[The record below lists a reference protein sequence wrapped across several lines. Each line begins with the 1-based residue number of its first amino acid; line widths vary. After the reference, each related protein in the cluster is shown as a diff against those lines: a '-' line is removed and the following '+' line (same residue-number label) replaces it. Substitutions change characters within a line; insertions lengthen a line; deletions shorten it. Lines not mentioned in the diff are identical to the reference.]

1 MMQDLCHLEDISDD
15 IVNSILKDGEQ
26 TPEIIVVDEE
36 IITCCLEWLDDF
48 VKYNIKLFHHKDCEE
63 HWIDYL
69 EHVCRENYYDLLCE
83 NDDMIHNVIEQ
94 TIEHYYCIMPMRS
107 RKMSSIL
114 YIPNKTYI
122 TNILNH
128 LKCVNETLP
137 AQRSTEWYE
146 FRHNLLSASSLW
158 KVFDTD
164 AMQNQLI
171 YEKCQP
177 IQTDKYSHVNIHSPL
192 HWGQKYEPL
201 SIMYYEYMYNTT
213 VSEYGCIQHNKYPFI
228 GASPDGINTKKN
240 NDRYGRMLEI
250 KNVVSRVIDGIPK
263 KEYWIQMQ
271 LQMECCDLDEC
282 DFLETQFK
290 EFETE
295 EDFWKCEPK
304 VHKGVCLYF
313 VERVSIGQSSSNNS
327 QAPRSNTYPKIEQE
341 EGFSLAQEYSGVP
354 YYEYMPFNIPLTKEN
369 VDKWIEDTRAR
380 LRRSWSLYTTIY
392 WHLEEYSCILVNRN
406 RLWFEHA
413 IPHIEDT
420 WKTIEKERETGC
432 EHRAPAK
439 KVVKNPLLEV
449 VQKEDGQKELKNFQ
463 FQKAVC
469 LVKV

>member
-1 MMQDLCHLEDISDD
+1 MMQDLCPLEDISDV
-15 IVNSILKDGEQ
+15 IVNSILKDEEQ
-26 TPEIIVVDEE
+26 TDEVVQIEDMEDII
-36 IITCCLEWLDDF
+36 ICCLEWLDDF
-48 VKYNIKLFHHKDCEE
+48 VKSNIKLFHHKDYED
-63 HWIDYL
+63 HWRIYL
-69 EHVCRENYYDLLCE
+69 EEVCREHYYDLLCN
-83 NDDMIHNVIEQ
+83 NDDIIHVVIEE
-94 TIEHYYCIMPMRS
+94 TIERYYYVMPMRS
-107 RKMSSIL
+107 RKTTSIL
-114 YIPNKTYI
+114 YIPNKSYI

-282 DFLETQFK
+282 DFLECKFDTYK
-290 EFETE
+290 DAEEFYADNI
-295 EDFWKCEPK
+295 EDDICNTSKDGYY
-304 VHKGVCLYF
+304 KGLIIVF
-313 VERVSIGQSSSNNS
+313 FDNDRPV
-327 QAPRSNTYPKIEQE
+327 
-341 EGFSLAQEYSGVP
+341 
-354 YYEYMPFNIPLTKEN
+354 YEYMPIQIQSKKEIDTWMKKKMKEN
-369 VDKWIEDTRAR
+369 ED
-380 LRRSWSLYTTIY
+380 YTWVQNDY
-392 WHLEEYSCILVNRN
+392 WKLSTVSCILVERN
-406 RLWFEHA
+406 KEWFQHVVPE
-413 IPHIEDT
+413 IKSFWDT
-420 WKTIEKERETGC
+420 IIYEREHGYD
-432 EHRAPAK
+432 HRKPNKRRK
-439 KVVKNPLLEV
+439 KEN
-449 VQKEDGQKELKNFQ
+449 VQLICDQINNLPTKKQPSNAIVIEMDI
-463 FQKAVC
+463 
-469 LVKV
+469 

>member
-1 MMQDLCHLEDISDD
+1 MNYLEFRTQTKLKIEEEDLIDSTGLIYELADEYIRFNVLEMHESHFHTTMVDD
-15 IVNSILKDGEQ
+15 I
-26 TPEIIVVDEE
+26 T
-36 IITCCLEWLDDF
+36 
-48 VKYNIKLFHHKDCEE
+48 
-63 HWIDYL
+63 
-69 EHVCRENYYDLLCE
+69 DLLYSDWIEAGICQEEQKDIIHEYCE
-83 NDDMIHNVIEQ
+83 MICRDYFSLQIACVPVRSLPLSIVSKNRPISRYQ
-94 TIEHYYCIMPMRS
+94 TKLTE
-107 RKMSSIL
+107 L
-114 YIPNKTYI
+114 
-122 TNILNH
+122 LNTPQH
-128 LKCVNETLP
+128 E
-137 AQRSTEWYE
+137 QRSTEWYE
-146 FRHNLLSASSLW
+146 FRHQLLSASSIGKL
-158 KVFDTD
+158 FGTE
-164 AMQNQLI
+164 ASQNRI
-171 YEKCQP
+171 IFEKCQSIDSKRFQKP
-177 IQTDKYSHVNIHSPL
+177 NVSSSL
-192 HWGQKYEPL
+192 HWGQKYEPI
-201 SIMYYEYMYNTT
+201 SSMFYEHLYQTKIT
-213 VSEYGCIQHNKYPFI
+213 EFGCIKHKDFPFL
-228 GASPDGINTKKN
+228 GASPDGIVMKQ
-240 NDRYGRMLEI
+240 DCSRYGRMIEI
-250 KNVVSRVIDGIPK
+250 KNVVSRQLTGIPLK
-263 KEYWIQMQ
+263 DYWIQMQ
-271 LQMECCDLDEC
+271 IQMECCDLDEC

-449 VQKEDGQKELKNFQ
+449 VQKEDGQKELKNFP
-463 FQKAVC
+463 FQKGVC
-469 LVKV
+469 LVKL